1 MRIDSRRSTGILS
14 VIFIFILI
22 LSACGEGE
30 KIQNDSEAPAV
41 SESTDQEEASA
52 SEPAEEPQEEASAS
66 EPAEEPQEEASA
78 SEPAEEP
85 QEEASASEP
94 ADESQQVTPFQ
105 GDCTS
110 STVGTLINPDEWFY
124 LPGAGSVVAVVGVEH
139 WDILEIHEDPGVSSP
154 LVGTLDPLDDT
165 VVALGYARQL
175 PQSIWWCI
183 SWNGGSGA
191 WASSIY
197 LSRMADPYQSF
208 DSSSWVG
215 LTAQNLEDFL
225 SDVES
230 QYQRP
235 ASSEGGPMRIVISE
249 LDYIN
254 NVISIDVIGF
264 VDDSLLGARLTFST
278 SLQSDGSLIID
289 DAQFRAMCRRGGGPG
304 SDLCL

>member
-1 MRIDSRRSTGILS
+1 MRANSRRQIGILLA
-14 VIFIFILI
+14 ICLFIAV
-22 LSACGEGE
+22 LSACGDKTQSGY
-30 KIQNDSEAPAV
+30 EAPEV
-41 SESTDQEEASA
+41 SENSDQEEASG
-52 SEPAEEPQEEASAS
+52 SEPAEET
-66 EPAEEPQEEASA
+66 
-78 SEPAEEP
+78 
-85 QEEASASEP
+85 
-94 ADESQQVTPFQ
+94 QQAAPFQ

-110 STVGTLINPDEWFY
+110 TTVGTLIDPDEWPY
-124 LPGAGSVVAVVGVEH
+124 LPITGSVVAVVGVEH

-225 SDVES
+225 SDVEN

-235 ASSEGGPMRIVISE
+235 ATSEGGPMRIVISE

-264 VDDSLLGARLTFST
+264 LDDSLLGARLTFAT

-289 DAQFRAMCRRGGGPG
+289 DAQFRGICLRGGGPG

>member
-1 MRIDSRRSTGILS
+1 MRANSRRQIGILS
-14 VIFIFILI
+14 AICLFIAV
-22 LSACGEGE
+22 LSACGDKTQSGY
-30 KIQNDSEAPAV
+30 EAPEV
-41 SESTDQEEASA
+41 SENSDQEEASG
-52 SEPAEEPQEEASAS
+52 SEPAEESEEEASGS
-66 EPAEEPQEEASA
+66 EPAEET
-78 SEPAEEP
+78 
-85 QEEASASEP
+85 
-94 ADESQQVTPFQ
+94 QQAAPFQ

-110 STVGTLINPDEWFY
+110 TTVGTLIDPDEWPY
-124 LPGAGSVVAVVGVEH
+124 LPITGSVVAVVGVEH

-225 SDVES
+225 SDVEN

-235 ASSEGGPMRIVISE
+235 ATSEGGPMRIVISE

-264 VDDSLLGARLTFST
+264 LDDSLLGARLTFAT

-289 DAQFRAMCRRGGGPG
+289 DAQFRGICLRGGGPG

>member
-1 MRIDSRRSTGILS
+1 MRANSRRQIGILS
-14 VIFIFILI
+14 AICLFIAV
-22 LSACGEGE
+22 LSACGDKTQSGY
-30 KIQNDSEAPAV
+30 EAPEV
-41 SESTDQEEASA
+41 SENSDQEEASG
-52 SEPAEEPQEEASAS
+52 SEPAEESEEEASGS
-66 EPAEEPQEEASA
+66 EPAEESEEEASG
-78 SEPAEEP
+78 SEPAEET
-85 QEEASASEP
+85 
-94 ADESQQVTPFQ
+94 QQAVPFQ

-110 STVGTLINPDEWFY
+110 TTVGTLIDPDEWPY
-124 LPGAGSVVAVVGVEH
+124 LPITGSVVAVVGVEH

-225 SDVES
+225 SDVEN

-235 ASSEGGPMRIVISE
+235 ATSEGGPMRIVISE

-264 VDDSLLGARLTFST
+264 LDDSLLGARLTFAT

-289 DAQFRAMCRRGGGPG
+289 DAQFRGMCLRGGGPG

>member
-1 MRIDSRRSTGILS
+1 MRADSMRQTGILS
-14 VIFIFILI
+14 VIFLFLAI
-22 LSACGEGE
+22 LSACGDKTQSGY
-30 KIQNDSEAPAV
+30 EAPEV
-41 SESTDQEEASA
+41 SENSDQEEASG
-52 SEPAEEPQEEASAS
+52 SEPAEESEEEASGS
-66 EPAEEPQEEASA
+66 EPAEET
-78 SEPAEEP
+78 
-85 QEEASASEP
+85 
-94 ADESQQVTPFQ
+94 QQAAPFQ

-110 STVGTLINPDEWFY
+110 TTVGTLIDPDEWPY
-124 LPGAGSVVAVVGVEH
+124 LPITGSVVAVVGVEH

-225 SDVES
+225 SDVEN

-235 ASSEGGPMRIVISE
+235 ATSEGGPMRIVISE

-264 VDDSLLGARLTFST
+264 LDDSLLGARLTFST

-289 DAQFRAMCRRGGGPG
+289 DAQFRGICLRGGGPG
-304 SDLCL
+304 SDL

>member
-1 MRIDSRRSTGILS
+1 MRTDSRRQIGILS
-14 VIFIFILI
+14 AICLFIAV
-22 LSACGEGE
+22 LSACGDKTQSGY
-30 KIQNDSEAPAV
+30 EAPEV
-41 SESTDQEEASA
+41 SENSDQEEASG
-52 SEPAEEPQEEASAS
+52 SEPAEESEEEASGNEPAEESEEEASGS
-66 EPAEEPQEEASA
+66 EPAEET
-78 SEPAEEP
+78 
-85 QEEASASEP
+85 
-94 ADESQQVTPFQ
+94 QQAAPFQ

-110 STVGTLINPDEWFY
+110 TTVGTLIDPDEWPY
-124 LPGAGSVVAVVGVEH
+124 LPITGSVVAVVGVEH

-208 DSSSWVG
+208 DSSSWIG

-225 SDVES
+225 SDVEN

-235 ASSEGGPMRIVISE
+235 ATSEGGPMRIVISE

-264 VDDSLLGARLTFST
+264 LDDSLLGARLSFAT

-289 DAQFRAMCRRGGGPG
+289 DAQFRGICLRGGGPG

>member
-1 MRIDSRRSTGILS
+1 MRANSRRQIGILS
-14 VIFIFILI
+14 AICLFIAV
-22 LSACGEGE
+22 LSACGDKTQSGY
-30 KIQNDSEAPAV
+30 EAPEV
-41 SESTDQEEASA
+41 SESSDQEEASG
-52 SEPAEEPQEEASAS
+52 SEPAEESEEEASGS
-66 EPAEEPQEEASA
+66 EPAEESEEEASG
-78 SEPAEEP
+78 SEPAEET
-85 QEEASASEP
+85 
-94 ADESQQVTPFQ
+94 QQAAPFQ

-110 STVGTLINPDEWFY
+110 TTVGTLIDPDEWPY
-124 LPGAGSVVAVVGVEH
+124 LPITGSVVAVVGVEH

-225 SDVES
+225 SDVEN

-235 ASSEGGPMRIVISE
+235 ATSEGGPMRIVISE

-264 VDDSLLGARLTFST
+264 LDDSLLGARLTFST
-278 SLQSDGSLIID
+278 SLQSDGSLMID
-289 DAQFRAMCRRGGGPG
+289 DAQFRGMCRRGGGPG

>member
-1 MRIDSRRSTGILS
+1 MRADSMRQTGILS
-14 VIFIFILI
+14 VIFLFLAI
-22 LSACGEGE
+22 LSACGDKTQSGY
-30 KIQNDSEAPAV
+30 EAPEV
-41 SESTDQEEASA
+41 SESSDQEEASG
-52 SEPAEEPQEEASAS
+52 SEPAEESEEEASGS
-66 EPAEEPQEEASA
+66 EPAEESEEEASG
-78 SEPAEEP
+78 SEPAEET
-85 QEEASASEP
+85 
-94 ADESQQVTPFQ
+94 QQTVPFQ

-110 STVGTLINPDEWFY
+110 TTVGTLIDPDEWLD
-124 LPGAGSVVAVVGVEH
+124 LPIAGSVVAVVGVEH

-225 SDVES
+225 SDVEN

-235 ASSEGGPMRIVISE
+235 ATSEGGPMRIVISE

-264 VDDSLLGARLTFST
+264 LDDSLLGARLTFST
-278 SLQSDGSLIID
+278 SLQSDGSLMID
-289 DAQFRAMCRRGGGPG
+289 DAQFRGICLRGGGPG

>member
-1 MRIDSRRSTGILS
+1 MRANSRRQIGILS
-14 VIFIFILI
+14 AICLFIAV
-22 LSACGEGE
+22 LSACGDKTQSGY
-30 KIQNDSEAPAV
+30 EAPEV
-41 SESTDQEEASA
+41 SENSDQEEASG
-52 SEPAEEPQEEASAS
+52 SEPAEESEEEASGS
-66 EPAEEPQEEASA
+66 EPAEESEEEASD
-78 SEPAEEP
+78 SEPAEET
-85 QEEASASEP
+85 
-94 ADESQQVTPFQ
+94 QQAAPFQ

-110 STVGTLINPDEWFY
+110 TTVGTLIDPDEWPY
-124 LPGAGSVVAVVGVEH
+124 LPITGSVVAVVGVEH

-225 SDVES
+225 SDVEN

-235 ASSEGGPMRIVISE
+235 ATSEGGPMRIVISE

-264 VDDSLLGARLTFST
+264 LDDSLLGARLTFAT

-289 DAQFRAMCRRGGGPG
+289 DAQFRGICLRGGGPG

>member
-1 MRIDSRRSTGILS
+1 MRANSRRQIGILS
-14 VIFIFILI
+14 AICLFIAV
-22 LSACGEGE
+22 LSACGDKTQSGY
-30 KIQNDSEAPAV
+30 EAPEV
-41 SESTDQEEASA
+41 SENSDQEEASG
-52 SEPAEEPQEEASAS
+52 SEPAEESEEEASGS
-66 EPAEEPQEEASA
+66 EPAEESEEDASG
-78 SEPAEEP
+78 SEPAEESE
-85 QEEASASEP
+85 EEASGSEP
-94 ADESQQVTPFQ
+94 AEETQQAAPFQ

-110 STVGTLINPDEWFY
+110 TTVGTLIDPDEWPY
-124 LPGAGSVVAVVGVEH
+124 LPITGSVVAVVGVEH

-225 SDVES
+225 SDVEN

-235 ASSEGGPMRIVISE
+235 ATSEGGPMRIVISE

-264 VDDSLLGARLTFST
+264 LDDSLLGARLTFAT

-289 DAQFRAMCRRGGGPG
+289 DAQFRGICLRGGGPG

>member
-1 MRIDSRRSTGILS
+1 MRTDSRRQIGILS
-14 VIFIFILI
+14 AICLFIAV
-22 LSACGEGE
+22 LSACGDKTQSGY
-30 KIQNDSEAPAV
+30 EAPEV
-41 SESTDQEEASA
+41 SENSDQEEASG
-52 SEPAEEPQEEASAS
+52 SEPAEESEEEASGS
-66 EPAEEPQEEASA
+66 EPAEESEEEASG
-78 SEPAEEP
+78 SEPAEET
-85 QEEASASEP
+85 
-94 ADESQQVTPFQ
+94 QQAAPFQ

-110 STVGTLINPDEWFY
+110 TTVGTLIDPDEWPY
-124 LPGAGSVVAVVGVEH
+124 LPITGSVVAVVGVEH

-208 DSSSWVG
+208 DSSSWIG

-225 SDVES
+225 SDVEN

-235 ASSEGGPMRIVISE
+235 ATSEGGPMRIVISE

-264 VDDSLLGARLTFST
+264 LDDSLLGARLTFAT

-289 DAQFRAMCRRGGGPG
+289 DAQFRGICLRGGGPG

>member
-1 MRIDSRRSTGILS
+1 MRANSRRQIGILS
-14 VIFIFILI
+14 AICLFIAV
-22 LSACGEGE
+22 LSACGDKTQSGY
-30 KIQNDSEAPAV
+30 EAPEV
-41 SESTDQEEASA
+41 SENSDQEEASG
-52 SEPAEEPQEEASAS
+52 SEPAEESEEEASGS
-66 EPAEEPQEEASA
+66 EPAEESEEEASG
-78 SEPAEEP
+78 SEPAEESE
-85 QEEASASEP
+85 EEASGSEP
-94 ADESQQVTPFQ
+94 AEETQQAAPFQ

-110 STVGTLINPDEWFY
+110 TTVGTLIDPDEWPY
-124 LPGAGSVVAVVGVEH
+124 LPITGSVVAVVGVEH

-225 SDVES
+225 SDVEN

-235 ASSEGGPMRIVISE
+235 ATSEGGPMRIVISE

-264 VDDSLLGARLTFST
+264 LDDSLLGARLTFAT

-289 DAQFRAMCRRGGGPG
+289 DAQFRGICLRGGGPG

>member
-1 MRIDSRRSTGILS
+1 MRADSMRQTGILS
-14 VIFIFILI
+14 VIFLLLAI
-22 LSACGEGE
+22 LSACGD
-30 KIQNDSEAPAV
+30 KTQSVYEAPEV
-41 SESTDQEEASA
+41 SESSDEEEASGSEPVEESEEEA
-52 SEPAEEPQEEASAS
+52 SGSEPVEESEEEASGSEPVEESEEEASGSEPAEET
-66 EPAEEPQEEASA
+66 
-78 SEPAEEP
+78 
-85 QEEASASEP
+85 
-94 ADESQQVTPFQ
+94 QQVVPFQ

-110 STVGTLINPDEWFY
+110 TTVGTLIDPDEWPY
-124 LPGAGSVVAVVGVEH
+124 LPITGSVVAVVGVEH
-139 WDILEIHEDPGVSSP
+139 WDILEIHQDPGVSSP

-225 SDVES
+225 SDVEN

-235 ASSEGGPMRIVISE
+235 ATSEGGPMRIVISE

-264 VDDSLLGARLTFST
+264 LDDSLLGARLTFST

-289 DAQFRAMCRRGGGPG
+289 DAQFRGMCRRGGGPG

>member
-1 MRIDSRRSTGILS
+1 MRANSRRQIGILS
-14 VIFIFILI
+14 AICLFIAV
-22 LSACGEGE
+22 LSACGDKTQSGY
-30 KIQNDSEAPAV
+30 EAPEV
-41 SESTDQEEASA
+41 SESSDQEEASG
-52 SEPAEEPQEEASAS
+52 SEPAEESEEEASGS
-66 EPAEEPQEEASA
+66 EPAEESEEEASG
-78 SEPAEEP
+78 SEPAEESE
-85 QEEASASEP
+85 EEASGSEP
-94 ADESQQVTPFQ
+94 AEETQQAAPFQ

-110 STVGTLINPDEWFY
+110 TTVGTLIDPDEWPY
-124 LPGAGSVVAVVGVEH
+124 LPITGSVVAVVGVEH
-139 WDILEIHEDPGVSSP
+139 WDILEIHQDPGVSSP

-225 SDVES
+225 SDVEN

-235 ASSEGGPMRIVISE
+235 ATSEGGPMRIVISE

-264 VDDSLLGARLTFST
+264 LDDSLLGARLTFAT

-289 DAQFRAMCRRGGGPG
+289 DAQFRGICLRGGGPG

>member
-1 MRIDSRRSTGILS
+1 MRANSRRQIGILLA
-14 VIFIFILI
+14 ICLFIAV
-22 LSACGEGE
+22 LSACGDKTQSGY
-30 KIQNDSEAPAV
+30 EAPEV
-41 SESTDQEEASA
+41 SENSDQEEASG
-52 SEPAEEPQEEASAS
+52 SEPAEESEEEASGS
-66 EPAEEPQEEASA
+66 EPAEET
-78 SEPAEEP
+78 
-85 QEEASASEP
+85 
-94 ADESQQVTPFQ
+94 QQAAPFQ

-110 STVGTLINPDEWFY
+110 TTVGTLIDPDEWPY
-124 LPGAGSVVAVVGVEH
+124 LPITGSVVAVVGVEH

-225 SDVES
+225 SDVEN

-235 ASSEGGPMRIVISE
+235 ATSEGGPMRIVISE

-264 VDDSLLGARLTFST
+264 LDDSRLGDRLTFST

-289 DAQFRAMCRRGGGPG
+289 DAQFRGICLRGGGPG

>member
-1 MRIDSRRSTGILS
+1 MRADSMRQTGILS
-14 VIFIFILI
+14 VIFLFLAI
-22 LSACGEGE
+22 LSACGD
-30 KIQNDSEAPAV
+30 KTQSVYEAPEV
-41 SESTDQEEASA
+41 SESSDEEEASDSEPVEESEEEA
-52 SEPAEEPQEEASAS
+52 SGSEPVEESEEEASGSEPVEESEEEASGSEPAEET
-66 EPAEEPQEEASA
+66 
-78 SEPAEEP
+78 
-85 QEEASASEP
+85 
-94 ADESQQVTPFQ
+94 QQAVPFQ

-110 STVGTLINPDEWFY
+110 TTVGTLIDPDEWLY
-124 LPGAGSVVAVVGVEH
+124 LPIAGSVVAVVGVEH
-139 WDILEIHEDPGVSSP
+139 WDILEIHQDPGVSSP

-208 DSSSWVG
+208 DSSSWIG

-225 SDVES
+225 SDVEN

-235 ASSEGGPMRIVISE
+235 ATSEGGPMRIVISE

-264 VDDSLLGARLTFST
+264 LDDSLLGARLTFST

-289 DAQFRAMCRRGGGPG
+289 DAQFRGMCRRGGGPG

>member
-1 MRIDSRRSTGILS
+1 MRQTGILS
-14 VIFIFILI
+14 VIFLFLAI
-22 LSACGEGE
+22 LSACGDKTQSGY
-30 KIQNDSEAPAV
+30 EAPEV
-41 SESTDQEEASA
+41 SESSDQEEASG
-52 SEPAEEPQEEASAS
+52 SEPAEESEEEASGS
-66 EPAEEPQEEASA
+66 EPAEESEEEASG
-78 SEPAEEP
+78 SEPAEESE
-85 QEEASASEP
+85 EEASGSEP
-94 ADESQQVTPFQ
+94 AEETQQAVPFQ

-110 STVGTLINPDEWFY
+110 TTVGTLIDPDEWPY
-124 LPGAGSVVAVVGVEH
+124 LPIAGAVVAVVGVEH

-165 VVALGYARQL
+165 VVTLGYARQL

-208 DSSSWVG
+208 DPSSWVG

-225 SDVES
+225 SDVEN

-235 ASSEGGPMRIVISE
+235 ATSEGGPMRIVISE

-264 VDDSLLGARLTFST
+264 LDDSLLGARLTFST

-289 DAQFRAMCRRGGGPG
+289 DAQFRGICLRGGGPG

>member
-1 MRIDSRRSTGILS
+1 MRADSMRQTGILS
-14 VIFIFILI
+14 VIFLFLAI
-22 LSACGEGE
+22 LSACGD
-30 KIQNDSEAPAV
+30 KTQSVYEAPEV
-41 SESTDQEEASA
+41 SESSDEEEASDSEPVEESEEEA
-52 SEPAEEPQEEASAS
+52 SGSEPVEESEEEASGSEPVEESEEEASGSEPAEET
-66 EPAEEPQEEASA
+66 
-78 SEPAEEP
+78 
-85 QEEASASEP
+85 
-94 ADESQQVTPFQ
+94 QQVVPFQ

-110 STVGTLINPDEWFY
+110 TTVGTLIDPDEWPY
-124 LPGAGSVVAVVGVEH
+124 LPITGSVVAVVGVEH
-139 WDILEIHEDPGVSSP
+139 WDILEIHQDPGVSSP

-225 SDVES
+225 SDVEN

-235 ASSEGGPMRIVISE
+235 ATSEGGPMRIVISE

-264 VDDSLLGARLTFST
+264 LDDSLLGARLTFST

-289 DAQFRAMCRRGGGPG
+289 DAQFRGMCRRGGGPG

>member
-1 MRIDSRRSTGILS
+1 MRANSRRQIGILS
-14 VIFIFILI
+14 AICLFIAV
-22 LSACGEGE
+22 LSACGDKTQSGY
-30 KIQNDSEAPAV
+30 EAPEV
-41 SESTDQEEASA
+41 SESSDQEEASG
-52 SEPAEEPQEEASAS
+52 SEPAEESEEEASGS
-66 EPAEEPQEEASA
+66 EPAEESEEEASG
-78 SEPAEEP
+78 SEPAEET
-85 QEEASASEP
+85 
-94 ADESQQVTPFQ
+94 QQAAPFQ

-110 STVGTLINPDEWFY
+110 TTVGTLIDPDEWPY
-124 LPGAGSVVAVVGVEH
+124 LPITGSVVAVVGVEH

-225 SDVES
+225 SDVEN

-235 ASSEGGPMRIVISE
+235 ATSEGGPMRIVISE

-264 VDDSLLGARLTFST
+264 LDDSLLGARLTFAT

-289 DAQFRAMCRRGGGPG
+289 DAQFRGICLRGGGPG

>member
-1 MRIDSRRSTGILS
+1 MRTDSRRQIGILS
-14 VIFIFILI
+14 AICLFIAV
-22 LSACGEGE
+22 LSACGDKTQSGY
-30 KIQNDSEAPAV
+30 EAPEV
-41 SESTDQEEASA
+41 SENSDQEEASG
-52 SEPAEEPQEEASAS
+52 SEPAEESEEEASGS
-66 EPAEEPQEEASA
+66 EPAEESEEEASD
-78 SEPAEEP
+78 SEPAEET
-85 QEEASASEP
+85 
-94 ADESQQVTPFQ
+94 QQAAPFQ

-110 STVGTLINPDEWFY
+110 TTVGTLIDPDEWPY
-124 LPGAGSVVAVVGVEH
+124 LPITGSVVAVVGVEH

-208 DSSSWVG
+208 DSSSWIG

-225 SDVES
+225 SDVEN

-235 ASSEGGPMRIVISE
+235 ATSEGGPMRIVISE

-264 VDDSLLGARLTFST
+264 LDDSLLGARLTFAT

-289 DAQFRAMCRRGGGPG
+289 DAQFRGMCRRGGGPG

>member
-1 MRIDSRRSTGILS
+1 MRADSMRQTGILS
-14 VIFIFILI
+14 VIFLFLAI
-22 LSACGEGE
+22 LSACGD
-30 KIQNDSEAPAV
+30 KTQSVYEAPEV
-41 SESTDQEEASA
+41 SESSDEEEASDSEPVEESEEEA
-52 SEPAEEPQEEASAS
+52 SGSEPVEESEEEASGSEPDEESEEEASGSEPAEET
-66 EPAEEPQEEASA
+66 
-78 SEPAEEP
+78 
-85 QEEASASEP
+85 
-94 ADESQQVTPFQ
+94 QQVVPFQ

-110 STVGTLINPDEWFY
+110 TTVGTLIDPDEWPY
-124 LPGAGSVVAVVGVEH
+124 LPITGSVVAVVGVEH
-139 WDILEIHEDPGVSSP
+139 WDILEIHQDPGVSSP

-225 SDVES
+225 SDVEN

-235 ASSEGGPMRIVISE
+235 ATSEGGPMRIVISE

-264 VDDSLLGARLTFST
+264 LDDSLLGARLTFST

-289 DAQFRAMCRRGGGPG
+289 DAQFRGMCRRGGGPG

>member
-1 MRIDSRRSTGILS
+1 MRTDSRRQIGILS
-14 VIFIFILI
+14 AICLFIAV
-22 LSACGEGE
+22 LSACGDKTQSGY
-30 KIQNDSEAPAV
+30 EAPEV
-41 SESTDQEEASA
+41 SENSDQEEASG
-52 SEPAEEPQEEASAS
+52 SEPAEESEEEASGS
-66 EPAEEPQEEASA
+66 EPAEET
-78 SEPAEEP
+78 
-85 QEEASASEP
+85 
-94 ADESQQVTPFQ
+94 QQAAPFQ

-110 STVGTLINPDEWFY
+110 TTVGTLIDPDEWPY
-124 LPGAGSVVAVVGVEH
+124 LPITGSVVAVVGVEH

-208 DSSSWVG
+208 DSSSWIG

-225 SDVES
+225 SDVEN

-235 ASSEGGPMRIVISE
+235 ATSEGGPMRIVISE

-264 VDDSLLGARLTFST
+264 LDDSLLGARLTFAT

-289 DAQFRAMCRRGGGPG
+289 DAQFRGMCRRGGGPG

>member
-1 MRIDSRRSTGILS
+1 MRADSMRQTGILS
-14 VIFIFILI
+14 VIFLFLAI
-22 LSACGEGE
+22 LSACGD
-30 KIQNDSEAPAV
+30 KTQSVYEAPEV
-41 SESTDQEEASA
+41 SESSDEEEASGSEPVEESEEEA
-52 SEPAEEPQEEASAS
+52 SGSEPVEESEEEASGSEPAEET
-66 EPAEEPQEEASA
+66 
-78 SEPAEEP
+78 
-85 QEEASASEP
+85 
-94 ADESQQVTPFQ
+94 QQVVPFQ

-110 STVGTLINPDEWFY
+110 TTVGTLIDPDEWPY
-124 LPGAGSVVAVVGVEH
+124 LPITGSVVAVVGVEH
-139 WDILEIHEDPGVSSP
+139 WDILEIHQDPGVSSP

-225 SDVES
+225 SDVEN

-235 ASSEGGPMRIVISE
+235 ATSEGGPMRIVISE

-264 VDDSLLGARLTFST
+264 LDDSLLGARLTFST

-289 DAQFRAMCRRGGGPG
+289 DAQFRGMCRRGGGPG

>member
-1 MRIDSRRSTGILS
+1 MRANSRRQIGILLA
-14 VIFIFILI
+14 ICLFIAV
-22 LSACGEGE
+22 LSACGDKTQSGY
-30 KIQNDSEAPAV
+30 EAPEV
-41 SESTDQEEASA
+41 SENSDQEEASG
-52 SEPAEEPQEEASAS
+52 SEPAEESEEEASGS
-66 EPAEEPQEEASA
+66 EPAEESEEEASG
-78 SEPAEEP
+78 SEPAEET
-85 QEEASASEP
+85 
-94 ADESQQVTPFQ
+94 QQAAPFQ

-110 STVGTLINPDEWFY
+110 TTVGTLIDPEMPY
-124 LPGAGSVVAVVGVEH
+124 LPITGSVVAVVGVEH

-208 DSSSWVG
+208 DSSSWIG

-225 SDVES
+225 SDVEN

-235 ASSEGGPMRIVISE
+235 ATSEGGPMRIVISE

-264 VDDSLLGARLTFST
+264 LDDSLLGARLTFAT

-289 DAQFRAMCRRGGGPG
+289 DAQFRGICLRGGGPG

>member
-1 MRIDSRRSTGILS
+1 M
-14 VIFIFILI
+14 
-22 LSACGEGE
+22 EE
-30 KIQNDSEAPAV
+30 SE
-41 SESTDQEEASA
+41 EEASGSEPVEESEEEA
-52 SEPAEEPQEEASAS
+52 SGSEPAEET
-66 EPAEEPQEEASA
+66 
-78 SEPAEEP
+78 
-85 QEEASASEP
+85 
-94 ADESQQVTPFQ
+94 QQVVPFQ

-110 STVGTLINPDEWFY
+110 TTVGTLIDPDEWPY
-124 LPGAGSVVAVVGVEH
+124 LPITGSVVAVVGVEH
-139 WDILEIHEDPGVSSP
+139 WDILEIHQDPGVSSP

-225 SDVES
+225 SDVEN

-235 ASSEGGPMRIVISE
+235 ATSEGGPMRIVISE

-264 VDDSLLGARLTFST
+264 LDDSLLGARLTFST

-289 DAQFRAMCRRGGGPG
+289 DAQFRGMCRRGGGPG

>member
-1 MRIDSRRSTGILS
+1 MRANSRRQIGILS
-14 VIFIFILI
+14 AICLFIAV
-22 LSACGEGE
+22 LSACGDKTQSGY
-30 KIQNDSEAPAV
+30 EAPEV
-41 SESTDQEEASA
+41 SENSDQEEASG
-52 SEPAEEPQEEASAS
+52 SEPAEESEEEASGS
-66 EPAEEPQEEASA
+66 EPAEESEEEASG
-78 SEPAEEP
+78 SEPAEET
-85 QEEASASEP
+85 
-94 ADESQQVTPFQ
+94 QQAAPFQ

-110 STVGTLINPDEWFY
+110 TTVGTLIDPDEWPY
-124 LPGAGSVVAVVGVEH
+124 LPITGSVVAVVGVEH

-225 SDVES
+225 SDVEN

-235 ASSEGGPMRIVISE
+235 ATSEGGPMRIVISE

-254 NVISIDVIGF
+254 NVISVDVIGF
-264 VDDSLLGARLTFST
+264 LDDSLLGARLTFAT

-289 DAQFRAMCRRGGGPG
+289 DAQFRGICLRGGGPG

>member
-1 MRIDSRRSTGILS
+1 MRADSMRQTGILS
-14 VIFIFILI
+14 VIFLFLAI
-22 LSACGEGE
+22 LSACGD
-30 KIQNDSEAPAV
+30 KTQSVYEAPEV
-41 SESTDQEEASA
+41 SESSDEEEASDSEPVEESEEEA
-52 SEPAEEPQEEASAS
+52 SGSEPVEESEEEASGSEPAEET
-66 EPAEEPQEEASA
+66 
-78 SEPAEEP
+78 
-85 QEEASASEP
+85 
-94 ADESQQVTPFQ
+94 QQVVPFQ

-110 STVGTLINPDEWFY
+110 TTVGTLIDPDEWPY
-124 LPGAGSVVAVVGVEH
+124 LPITGSVVAVVGVEH
-139 WDILEIHEDPGVSSP
+139 WDILEIHQDPGVSSP

-225 SDVES
+225 SDVEN

-235 ASSEGGPMRIVISE
+235 ATSEGGPMRIVISE

-264 VDDSLLGARLTFST
+264 LDDSLLGARLTFST

-289 DAQFRAMCRRGGGPG
+289 DAQFRGMCRRGGGPG

>member
-1 MRIDSRRSTGILS
+1 MRTDSRRQIGILS
-14 VIFIFILI
+14 AICLFIAV
-22 LSACGEGE
+22 LSACGDKTQSGY
-30 KIQNDSEAPAV
+30 EAPEV
-41 SESTDQEEASA
+41 SENSDQEEASG
-52 SEPAEEPQEEASAS
+52 SEPAEESEEEASGS
-66 EPAEEPQEEASA
+66 EPAEESEEEASG
-78 SEPAEEP
+78 SEPAEESE
-85 QEEASASEP
+85 EEASGSEP
-94 ADESQQVTPFQ
+94 AEETQQAAPFQ

-110 STVGTLINPDEWFY
+110 TTVGTLIDPDEWPY
-124 LPGAGSVVAVVGVEH
+124 LPITGSVVAVVGVEH

-208 DSSSWVG
+208 DSSSWIG

-225 SDVES
+225 SDVEN

-235 ASSEGGPMRIVISE
+235 ATSEGGPMRIVISE

-264 VDDSLLGARLTFST
+264 LDDSLLGARLTFAT

-289 DAQFRAMCRRGGGPG
+289 DAQFRGMCRRGGGPG

>member
-1 MRIDSRRSTGILS
+1 MRTDSRRQIGILS
-14 VIFIFILI
+14 AICLFIAV
-22 LSACGEGE
+22 LSACGDKTQSGY
-30 KIQNDSEAPAV
+30 EAPEV
-41 SESTDQEEASA
+41 SENSDQEEASG
-52 SEPAEEPQEEASAS
+52 SEPAEESEEEASGS
-66 EPAEEPQEEASA
+66 EPAEESEEEASG
-78 SEPAEEP
+78 SEPAEET
-85 QEEASASEP
+85 
-94 ADESQQVTPFQ
+94 QQAAPFQ

-110 STVGTLINPDEWFY
+110 TTVGTLIDPDEWPY
-124 LPGAGSVVAVVGVEH
+124 LPITGSVVAVVGVEH

-208 DSSSWVG
+208 DSSSWIG

-225 SDVES
+225 SDVENE
-230 QYQRP
+230 YQRP
-235 ASSEGGPMRIVISE
+235 ATSEGGPMSIVISE
-249 LDYIN
+249 LDYVN

-264 VDDSLLGARLTFST
+264 LDDSLLGARLTFST
-278 SLQSDGSLIID
+278 SLQSDGSLMID

-304 SDLCL
+304 SDVCL